1 MLQIQHSVSPWADA
15 IQPCASRKDNSVL
28 TSALQTSIPGV
39 VRPGAQGQAGELAM
53 DSQVHFPLV
62 DLYDADFATEK
73 NSAYMTRLW
82 TSDDGRSS
90 GDGYCAFFYGPSI
103 ALLRRCEAHLYSP
116 DWLSASRGPHP
127 TSHIN
132 QLFDLA
138 LKLPA
143 IFNEVDRLL
152 ASPATTA
159 RRMELQDGLREC
171 LALEGHFSQ
180 WLSEL
185 AMGSADGR
193 AFWVDHMDG
202 GLGESPLENP
212 FTFRDLQTGLMMM
225 YFWMSQILSHRCIE
239 SVRAAIFQPVIDA
252 YPDMWLVLQSALQ
265 IDIGLY
271 QNCRELAAN
280 ICRGLDA
287 VLGMKVQPDTL
298 VAPMM
303 VVTDFYNELDALSQD
318 CLLGSM

>member
-1 MLQIQHSVSPWADA
+1 
-15 IQPCASRKDNSVL
+15 
-28 TSALQTSIPGV
+28 
-39 VRPGAQGQAGELAM
+39 M

-90 GDGYCAFFYGPSI
+90 GDGYCAFFYGHNSPASMGCELGPDSSSQMDVLKRRDSNYYSSFPNYHYTPSI